1 MRISDMRIGVRL
13 GAAFALVVALL
24 IGIAAVG
31 IQRLD
36 DNNTKMG
43 RIVSERY
50 SLIALSNQIK
60 NNGYKASGI
69 LSNLLLVTAPE
80 QKTKYM
86 SDYAAI
92 RQANAQAYG
101 RLEKL
106 LTTDQGKALFK
117 EQFEARSAYGA
128 SVRKF
133 FELVDADNVQEARA
147 LYQGDMSRLQD
158 RYYVLV
164 DKMVDHQAGEMEHDA
179 SEAAAQGANAKIQMI
194 VLAVLATLLAIAT
207 GAFITRTITRPI
219 NHAMHLAEAVAQ
231 GNLTH
236 RLEVDSQDEIGRL
249 LAALKRMIEN
259 LHGIVSQVRG
269 GTDTITRASSEVASG
284 NIDLSG
290 RTEQQASSLE
300 ETAAAMEQLT
310 STVKQNADN
319 AQEASR
325 QASNASMVATKGGD
339 AVDEAIQTMSTI
351 NASSRKIVD
360 IIGVIDGIAFQTNIL
375 ALNAAVEAAR
385 AGEQGRGFAVVAGEV
400 RSLAQRSAAAAKEIK
415 ALIEDSVS
423 HVSTGTA
430 KVEEAGQIIR
440 DVVAGI
446 QNVTNIVSE
455 ISASSREQ
463 SDGIEQINEAITQ
476 MDKATQENASL
487 VEESATAA
495 QALQDQANQL
505 ADMVSTFKLHADLS
519 GRGRAEHGEAGFVAH
534 AAWSQAQTLS

>member
-1 MRISDMRIGVRL
+1 MRISDMKIGARL

-24 IGIAAVG
+24 IGTAAVG
-31 IQRLD
+31 ILRLD
-36 DNNTKMG
+36 DNNTKMS

-60 NNGYKASGI
+60 NNGYKANGI
-69 LSNLLLVTAPE
+69 LSNLLLATSSD
-80 QKTKYM
+80 QKAKYM
-86 SDYAAI
+86 NDYVAI
-92 RQANAQAYG
+92 RQANGQAYG
-101 RLEKL
+101 QLEKL
-106 LTTDQGKALFK
+106 LKTEQGKALFK
-117 EQFEARSAYGA
+117 AQFDARSAYGA

-133 FELVDADNVQEARA
+133 FELVDANHPEDARI
-147 LYQGDMSRLQD
+147 LYQGEMSRLQD
-158 RYYVLV
+158 QYYVLV
-164 DKMVDHQAGEMEHDA
+164 DKMVDYQAGEMERDVG
-179 SEAAAQGANAKIQMI
+179 EAATQGANAKIQMI
-194 VLAVLATLLAIAT
+194 VLAVLAALLAIAT
-207 GAFITRTITRPI
+207 GSFMTRTITRPI
-219 NHAMHLAEAVAQ
+219 NRAVLLAEAVAQ

-236 RLEVDSQDEIGRL
+236 RLDVGTRDEIGRL
-249 LAALKRMIEN
+249 LGALKQMTEN
-259 LHGIVSQVRG
+259 LHGIVGQVRG
-269 GTDTITRASSEVASG
+269 GTDTITRASREVASG
-284 NIDLSG
+284 NLDLSS

-300 ETAAAMEQLT
+300 QTAAAMEQLT

-325 QASNASMVATKGGD
+325 LASNASVIATRGGAAVGD
-339 AVDEAIQTMSTI
+339 AIETMSTI
-351 NASSRKIVD
+351 NESSRKIVD
-360 IIGVIDGIAFQTNIL
+360 IIGVIDSIAFQTNIL

-423 HVSTGTA
+423 HVGTGTA

-446 QNVTNIVSE
+446 QNVTSIVSE

-463 SDGIEQINEAITQ
+463 SDGIEQINQAITQ

-495 QALQDQANQL
+495 QALQDQADQL
-505 ADMVSTFKLHADLS
+505 ADMVSTFKLHGDAS
-519 GRGRAEHGEAGFVAH
+519 GRAHGAQGEPASMPSVA
-534 AAWSQAQTLS
+534 WGQAKTLS

>member
-1 MRISDMRIGVRL
+1 MRISDMKIGVRL

-24 IGIAAVG
+24 IGTAAVG
-31 IQRLD
+31 IQHLD
-36 DNNTKMG
+36 DNNTKMSQ
-43 RIVSERY
+43 IVSERY

-60 NNGYKASGI
+60 NNGYKANGI
-69 LSNLLLVTAPE
+69 LSNLLLATSPE
-80 QKTKYM
+80 QKAKYM

-92 RQANAQAYG
+92 RQANSQAYG

-106 LTTDQGKALFK
+106 LKTDKGKALFK
-117 EQFEARSAYGA
+117 EQSDARSAYGA

-133 FELVDADNVQEARA
+133 FELTDADKPQEART

-158 RYYVLV
+158 QYYVLV
-164 DKMVDHQAGEMEHDA
+164 DKMVDHQAGEMERDVG
-179 SEAAAQGANAKIQMI
+179 EAASAGVSAKIQMI

-207 GAFITRTITRPI
+207 GGFMTRTITRPI
-219 NHAMHLAEAVAQ
+219 HRAMHLAEAVAQ

-236 RLEVDSQDEIGRL
+236 RLEVSTHDEIGRL
-249 LAALKRMIEN
+249 LAALKHMTEN
-259 LHGIVSQVRG
+259 LHGIVGKVRE
-269 GTDTITRASSEVASG
+269 GTDTITRASREVASG
-284 NIDLSG
+284 NIDLSS

-300 ETAAAMEQLT
+300 QTAAAMEQLT

-325 QASNASMVATKGGD
+325 LASNASAVASRGGD
-339 AVDEAIQTMSTI
+339 AVGEAIETMSTI

-360 IIGVIDGIAFQTNIL
+360 IIGVIDSIAFQTNIL

-423 HVSTGTA
+423 HVGTGTA

-495 QALQDQANQL
+495 QALQDQADQL
-505 ADMVSTFKLHADLS
+505 YGMVSTFTLHGDAP
-519 GRGRAEHGEAGFVAH
+519 GREHAGHGKAEPLAP
-534 AAWSQAQTLS
+534 AAWGQVQTLS